1 MGNLSFLV
9 PTNNLLLFTRNKI
22 VEMLK
27 KEFPEFDITT
37 SEEFREISVRTKKD
51 VLVTEIFCNTN
62 CYLVDYD
69 QDIEDLKDP
78 DFNYNIQNPNEL
90 IFKLE
95 ILRKF
100 NPDLHNCLSLTYGTG
115 MFVDDKFRVER
126 FLTKQF
132 NGYLFDEGIH
142 PEFQTFE
149 EVD

>member
-1 MGNLSFLV
+1 
-9 PTNNLLLFTRNKI
+9 
-22 VEMLK
+22 MLE
-27 KEFPEFDITT
+27 KEFPEFVIDSDEKFEQIT
-37 SEEFREISVRTKKD
+37 IRTKKD
-51 VLVTEIFCNTN
+51 VLVTEIYCKQN

-69 QDIEDLKDP
+69 EDIKNLKDP
-78 DFNYNIQNPNEL
+78 ENHIQNPNEL

-95 ILRKF
+95 ILRRF
-100 NPDLHNCLSLTYGTG
+100 NPDLSISLALTYGTG

>member
-1 MGNLSFLV
+1 M
-9 PTNNLLLFTRNKI
+9 
-22 VEMLK
+22 K
-27 KEFPEFDITT
+27 KRLD
-37 SEEFREISVRTKKD
+37 D
-51 VLVTEIFCNTN
+51 
-62 CYLVDYD
+62 
-69 QDIEDLKDP
+69 
-78 DFNYNIQNPNEL
+78 NYNISVDDMLDITKEVGDFKIEKSEL

-95 ILRKF
+95 ILRRFK
-100 NPDLHNCLSLTYGTG
+100 PDLKNSLSLTYGTG

>member
-9 PTNNLLLFTRNKI
+9 PTKNLKI
-22 VEMLK
+22 FNQDKIFEMLQ
-27 KEFPEFDITT
+27 KEFPEFKISSDD
-37 SEEFREISVRTKKD
+37 EFKEISVRTKKD
-51 VLVTEIFCNTN
+51 VLVTEIFCNTD

-69 QDIEDLKDP
+69 QDIEYLKDSE
-78 DFNYNIQNPNEL
+78 NHIQNPNEL